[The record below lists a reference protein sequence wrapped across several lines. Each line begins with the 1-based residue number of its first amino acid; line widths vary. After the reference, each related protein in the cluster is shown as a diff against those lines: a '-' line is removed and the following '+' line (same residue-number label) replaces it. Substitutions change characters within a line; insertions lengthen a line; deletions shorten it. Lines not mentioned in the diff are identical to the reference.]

1 MSMSDS
7 EPNAAEYLAAI
18 VQGSDDAI
26 IGKDL
31 SGIIRAWNQGAEN
44 LFGYT
49 DKEMIGKSVS
59 LLIPADRQDEETMI
73 LSRLKRGERIEHYE
87 TVRRRKDGSLIDVS
101 LVISPIR
108 DEHGTII
115 GASKIARDITEQKRA
130 RRMLQESEERFRVL
144 TATLEERVR
153 QRTTELEDSN
163 LALDA
168 FAYSVSHD
176 LRAPLRTMQGFA
188 KALMEDYASSLEG
201 RGRDYAMRIARGA
214 ERMEILIQ
222 DLLMYSRL
230 SRADL
235 ARQRTS
241 LEQVLRETAALSQA
255 LVKETGANL
264 TIQGNLPTVLGH
276 KATLVQVFG
285 NLISNGLKFVPPG
298 TTPTI
303 TVWAEPREEYVR
315 VWVEDNGIGIEPRH
329 QERIFSV
336 FERLHGSEA
345 YPGTGI
351 GLAIVKKGA
360 ERMGGRV
367 GVESSPGHGS
377 KFWVELA
384 MATSD

>member
-1 MSMSDS
+1 
-7 EPNAAEYLAAI
+7 
-18 VQGSDDAI
+18 
-26 IGKDL
+26 
-31 SGIIRAWNQGAEN
+31 
-44 LFGYT
+44 
-49 DKEMIGKSVS
+49 
-59 LLIPADRQDEETMI
+59 
-73 LSRLKRGERIEHYE
+73 
-87 TVRRRKDGSLIDVS
+87 
-101 LVISPIR
+101 
-108 DEHGTII
+108 
-115 GASKIARDITEQKRA
+115 
-130 RRMLQESEERFRVL
+130 
-144 TATLEERVR
+144 
-153 QRTTELEDSN
+153 
-163 LALDA
+163 
-168 FAYSVSHD
+168 
-176 LRAPLRTMQGFA
+176 
-188 KALMEDYASSLEG
+188 
-201 RGRDYAMRIARGA
+201 MRIARGA